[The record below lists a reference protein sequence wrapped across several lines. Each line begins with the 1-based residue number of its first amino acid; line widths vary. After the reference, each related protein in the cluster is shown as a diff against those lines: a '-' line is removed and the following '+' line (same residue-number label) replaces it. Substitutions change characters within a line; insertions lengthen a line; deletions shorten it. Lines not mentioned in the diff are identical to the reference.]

1 MKNIKRLEM
10 LVEKTIVKLNNKYSK
25 DELRRGVLGL
35 IYLRYC
41 KADNILKCNRDEV
54 YKLTL
59 LVGGVKAY
67 VDIRKER
74 EGDIVEMMGECE
86 DIIEELNIEISETE
100 KAELKN
106 TVVDELKTVM
116 DQSQVNR
123 EM

>member
-10 LVEKTIVKLNNKYSK
+10 LVGKTIVKLNNKYSK

-54 YKLTL
+54 CKLTL

-100 KAELKN
+100 KVELKN